1 MSISPVIAPLLAALV
16 VYIAIGLVVGRKTAG
31 IGDLLPLSASRRA
44 RIETTSEFT
53 SSTVATT
60 ISLATVIMAFF
71 SLARYLGLWLLWT
84 VVTTSAGLLV
94 VRLFA
99 RRIWQRLSRYDHR
112 PTLHEFLGGEF
123 DSKILLGV
131 GAVCTSG
138 GFLGAFAVE
147 LTVGSK
153 FFTALVPDAPAV
165 AVVAVLSFAAFLYT
179 AVGGF
184 RAVIVTDRIQMFS
197 IWLLLL
203 SLPVFYAYY
212 ILTHGGWAV
221 NFGRIPAGVLDFS
234 ARPGLAAFLLGI
246 FAINVPSFLS
256 DMSIWQRMAG
266 ARREETVTGGLGK
279 SAFNAAV
286 TWGAFALLACFVFMV
301 VSPRDAQNP
310 LLSLLNQIASTGG
323 ALAGVVLFISV
334 LGLYGAM
341 LSTAS
346 TQLIAVSHT
355 MYADLFVRLRG
366 RSISE
371 RLDSRR
377 EMNLSRLIL
386 VVTALV
392 AILLVQLLAKAGF
405 SVVDLIFAVYGS
417 QLGLCPLVV
426 SALVFGRNR
435 LRILSFW
442 ATLAL
447 SLGFVSGWGSA
458 VYGRFTGNTNL
469 VFLAPAWSL
478 LVSTLLLVTGI
489 TWERLAGRWP
499 AGINEILVTSI
510 LKARLRGLYRLVPAA
525 APARLVCL
533 KDKCA
538 KCCKVIG
545 TPVVTPREAGRIGR
559 DLLMAEGGAVFVRSE
574 EGKCVLLKDGLCSIY
589 PGRPAG
595 CREYPWYNIDGE
607 LYYDRGCPGVQYDR
621 DERPPVGE
629 IQNFENFLP
638 NCPRLVIG
646 LIKKVCVKKKKEAG

>member
-1 MSISPVIAPLLAALV
+1 MSPVIAPLLAALV
-16 VYIAIGLVVGRKTAG
+16 LYVAVGLAVGRRTAG
-31 IGDLLPLSASRRA
+31 VGDLLPLSSGRRA
-44 RIETTSEFT
+44 RIETTAEFT

-84 VVTTSAGLLV
+84 VITTSAGLLV

-99 RRIWQRLSRYDHR
+99 GRIWHRLSRYDHR
-112 PTLHEFLGGEF
+112 PTLHEFLGREF
-123 DSKILLGV
+123 DSRILLGV
-131 GAVCTSG
+131 GAAFTSL

-165 AVVAVLSFAAFLYT
+165 IVVAVLSFTAFLYT
-179 AVGGF
+179 AAGGF

-203 SLPVFYAYY
+203 SLPVFYVYH
-212 ILTHGGWAV
+212 IITHGGWAS
-221 NFGRIPAGVLDFS
+221 NFSRIPEGVLDFS
-234 ARPGLAAFLLGI
+234 IRPGLAAFLLGI

-266 ARREETVTGGLGK
+266 ARKEQTVTSGLGI
-279 SAFNAAV
+279 SAFSAAV
-286 TWGAFALLACFVFMV
+286 TWGAFAVLACFVFMV
-301 VSPRDAQNP
+301 VPPQGTRNA
-310 LLSLLNQIASTGG
+310 LLVLLNQIAGTGG
-323 ALAGVVLFISV
+323 ALAAVILFIAV

-355 MYADLFVRLRG
+355 MYADLFGRLRG
-366 RSISE
+366 RSVKE

-386 VVTALV
+386 VVTALLS
-392 AILLVQLLAKAGF
+392 ILMVQLLAKAGF

-426 SALVFGRNR
+426 SALVFGRKR

-447 SLGFVSGWGSA
+447 TVGFVTGWASA
-458 VYGRFTGNTNL
+458 VYGRFTASTNL
-469 VFLAPAWSL
+469 VFLAPVWSL
-478 LVSTLLLVTGI
+478 LASTALLTTGMA
-489 TWERLAGRWP
+489 WERFAGRWP
-499 AGINEILVTSI
+499 TGINSILVKSI
-510 LKARLRGLYRLVPAA
+510 FRARLKGLYRLAPAA
-525 APARLVCL
+525 EPMRLVCL
-533 KDKCA
+533 KNKCA
-538 KCCKVIG
+538 KCCRVIG
-545 TPVVTPREAGRIGR
+545 TPVVTSQEAARIGR
-559 DLLMAEGGAVFVRSE
+559 DRLMAEGNALFVSSE
-574 EGKCVLLKDGLCSIY
+574 NGKCILLKEGLCSIY
-589 PGRPAG
+589 PDRPAG
-595 CREYPWYNIDGE
+595 CREYPWYNIDGK
-607 LYYDRGCPGVQYDR
+607 LYYDRGCPGVRYDR
-621 DERPPVGE
+621 DERPEVAE
-629 IQNFENFLP
+629 IQDFDNFLP
-638 NCPRLVIG
+638 NCPRLVIR
-646 LIKKVCVKKKKEAG
+646 LIKLVCVKKSQ